1 MAISSRREVPRLLLV
16 VAGVQI
22 PLLDAS
28 RIGSFTRYNLLT
40 AEIQGFE
47 ENDKVHGGD
56 LSSLVV
62 SRTTQ
67 KASIIYKKK
76 QASDQILSL

>member
-28 RIGSFTRYNLLT
+28 RNGQFTRYNLLT
-40 AEIQGFE
+40 AEIQGFA
-47 ENDKVHGGD
+47 ENDKVHGCD
-56 LSSLVV
+56 PFFISCQSWNYSKSFYHLP
-62 SRTTQ
+62 
-67 KASIIYKKK
+67 KK
-76 QASDQILSL
+76 QA